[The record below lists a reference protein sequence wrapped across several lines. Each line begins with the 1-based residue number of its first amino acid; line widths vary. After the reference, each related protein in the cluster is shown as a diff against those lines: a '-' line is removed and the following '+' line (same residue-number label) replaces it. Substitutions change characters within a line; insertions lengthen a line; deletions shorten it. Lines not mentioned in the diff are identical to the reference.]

1 MDGITFNVNFST
13 NGAQVLGAV
22 NNALDNVQSNV
33 KKTTKTFGDCYKSLL
48 AVGLAVAVIFIA
60 CRHADHPCKN

>member
-1 MDGITFNVNFST
+1 MLFTIEINNRGNPVIKQLESGLASLDKQVKNVNKS
-13 NGAQVLGAV
+13 
-22 NNALDNVQSNV
+22 
-33 KKTTKTFGDCYKSLL
+33 FGVCYKSLL